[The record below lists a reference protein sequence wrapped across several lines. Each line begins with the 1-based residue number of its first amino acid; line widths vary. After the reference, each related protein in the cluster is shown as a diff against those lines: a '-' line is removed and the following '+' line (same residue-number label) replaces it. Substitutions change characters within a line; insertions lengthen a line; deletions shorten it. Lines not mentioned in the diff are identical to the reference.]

1 MALQQQAG
9 NAISTLNHWKR
20 SGSWGAVG
28 VMGPMCHM
36 VRVLLLLAF
45 VQAAVADSILGCGG
59 FVEVSITFPFKIE
72 VHLRISGALIASS
85 SYLLL
90 FTLVLCLDIFEFH
103 HVFGDE
109 K

>member
-1 MALQQQAG
+1 M
-9 NAISTLNHWKR
+9 
-20 SGSWGAVG
+20 G

-72 VHLRISGALIASS
+72 VSFTNQWSLDCLILISTFVYPCPLSR
-85 SYLLL
+85 YL
-90 FTLVLCLDIFEFH
+90 
-103 HVFGDE
+103 
-109 K
+109 